1 MAVEWYPLR
10 FEPIFKHALWGGH
23 SLRPLFGIAA
33 SAELEGE
40 AWLVSDQG
48 DNLSRVVEGPLQGKA
63 LRDLMLAH
71 RQALIGDALAPLG
84 RFPLLLK
91 LLDARQPL
99 SVQVHPGDELARHL
113 EPASAGFGKTEA
125 WVIMKTEP
133 GSLLYAGFRE
143 GVQSRE
149 FRDALTGGTLPE
161 LLHAFSPSPGD
172 CILLEAGTVH
182 AIGAGL
188 LLFEVQ
194 QTSDIT
200 YRLFDWGRVD
210 AKTGQPRQLHIEPA
224 LLCADVERGPCRPVT
239 PQPLPGTNRERLVS
253 CRYFT
258 LDRIRTD
265 KRFTVGAPGCCRLV
279 VCVDGRAAIEH
290 GGENYPLR
298 IGDVLLLPAVVGS
311 CPCIPDGTATILE
324 CGIP

>member
-10 FEPIFKHALWGGH
+10 FEPIFKHALWGGR
-23 SLRPLFGIAA
+23 SLRPLFGLEARD
-33 SAELEGE
+33 ELEGE

-48 DNLSRVVEGPLQGKA
+48 DNLSQVTDGPLQGVT

-71 RQALIGDALAPLG
+71 RKALIGDAAAPHG

-99 SVQVHPGDELARHL
+99 SVQVHPNDEQALHL

-125 WVIMKTEP
+125 WVILKTEP

-143 GVQSRE
+143 GAQSHQ
-149 FRDALTGGTLPE
+149 FRDALTGGTLPDV
-161 LLHAFSPSPGD
+161 LHAFSPVPGD
-172 CILLEAGTVH
+172 CVFLEAGTVH
-182 AIGAGL
+182 AIGGGL
-188 LLFEVQ
+188 MLFEVQ

-224 LLCADVERGPCRPVT
+224 LLCANVERGPCRPVT
-239 PQPLPGTNRERLVS
+239 PEPLPGTERERLVS

-258 LDRIRTD
+258 LERFRTD
-265 KRFTVGAPGCCRLV
+265 KRFSVGAPGCCRLA
-279 VCVDGRAAIEH
+279 VCVEGRAVVEH
-290 GGENYPLR
+290 RGKSYPLKL
-298 IGDVLLLPAVVGS
+298 GDVLLMPAVVGA